1 MAKYVSAEL
10 YKACHRA
17 YPWAF
22 LGVLLGCIS
31 LGIITIKVNAGPGA
45 SADVMVTGLL
55 FLLST
60 GLYLVIGVCDIVFS
74 EQYKYNTLKNEV
86 SFGLPRGRIYLGK
99 LAATFLVAVGMCTAI
114 FAVYLGLSC
123 ALFPAGEDFGKTL
136 ATLGQAAA
144 MAFPLWLGGLG
155 FFLMLSFLI
164 RGATMATILYVII
177 MSMGG
182 GFLDLFG
189 EILPRLQ
196 PVFTAIQTC
205 LLITPFNQ
213 LPYRPMEELMPYAW
227 VLGMTWFTLSTLVGL
242 IGFKRREIN

>member
-1 MAKYVSAEL
+1 MGKYISAEL
-10 YKACHRA
+10 YKARHRV

-31 LGIITIKVNAGPGA
+31 FGIVVIRVNAGPGA
-45 SADVMVTGLL
+45 SAEVMVTGLM

-86 SFGLPRGRIYLGK
+86 SYGLPRGRIYLGK
-99 LAATFLVAVGMCTAI
+99 LITTFLVAVVMCGAI
-114 FAVYLGLSC
+114 FALYLGLSC
-123 ALFPAGEDFGKTL
+123 ALFPLGEGLRGTL
-136 ATLGQAAA
+136 ETLGRAVV

-164 RGATMATILYVII
+164 RGSTMVTILYVLV
-177 MSMGG
+177 MTMGG
-182 GFLDLFG
+182 GFLDLFC
-189 EILPRLQ
+189 EILPKLR
-196 PVFTAIQTC
+196 PIFTVIQNC

-213 LPYRPMEELMPYAW
+213 LPYRPMEELLPYAW
-227 VLGMTWFTLSTLVGL
+227 LLGMTWFILSTLVGL